1 VLLASFTMKDS
12 DCVAF
17 LQWALPRLGHR
28 WPGYRKVRRQVC
40 KRVGRR
46 IRGLGLADIEEY
58 RAYLDAHDDE
68 WPTLEGLLPITI
80 SRFFRERDVFAHLCD
95 TALPQLRSLA
105 APGPVRIW
113 SAGCAGGEEV
123 YTLSIAAH
131 RLQIPIRL
139 LGTDVDEHQLRR
151 AGDACY
157 SLGSLKD
164 LPTEWRD
171 RAFEARG
178 SKFCLLPEFREHVE
192 FRKQDIR
199 HEMPHGPF
207 HLILCRYL
215 AFTYFDQDVQRRVAT
230 QLYDRVAPGGMVVL
244 GKHESWPTEA
254 PRITEMKQG
263 LRIYRA
269 EKRSK

>member
-1 VLLASFTMKDS
+1 MCTRFERACSKPLSDASIDLA
-12 DCVAF
+12 
-17 LQWALPRLGHR
+17 
-28 WPGYRKVRRQVC
+28 PGSSKQ
-40 KRVGRR
+40 
-46 IRGLGLADIEEY
+46 
-58 RAYLDAHDDE
+58 
-68 WPTLEGLLPITI
+68 
-80 SRFFRERDVFAHLCD
+80 
-95 TALPQLRSLA
+95 TALYAA
-105 APGPVRIW
+105 APLQP
-113 SAGCAGGEEV
+113 
-123 YTLSIAAH
+123 LSIAAH
-131 RLQIPIRL
+131 QLQIPIQL

-164 LPTEWRD
+164 LPAEWLD

-178 SKFCLLPEFREHVE
+178 SKFCLRPEFGEHVE

-199 HEMPHGPF
+199 REMPHGPF

-230 QLYDRVAPGGMVVL
+230 QLYDRVATGGMVVL

>member
-1 VLLASFTMKDS
+1 M
-12 DCVAF
+12 
-17 LQWALPRLGHR
+17 
-28 WPGYRKVRRQVC
+28 
-40 KRVGRR
+40 
-46 IRGLGLADIEEY
+46 RGLGLADIEEY

-68 WPTLEGLLPITI
+68 WTTLEGLLPITI

-171 RAFEARG
+171 YAFEARG
-178 SKFCLLPEFREHVE
+178 SKFCLRPEFREHVE
-192 FRKQDIR
+192 FRLRSPTSTKMCSEGLPR
-199 HEMPHGPF
+199 SSTTESHREAWWCSANTNRGP
-207 HLILCRYL
+207 
-215 AFTYFDQDVQRRVAT
+215 
-230 QLYDRVAPGGMVVL
+230 
-244 GKHESWPTEA
+244 
-254 PRITEMKQG
+254 PR
-263 LRIYRA
+263 LRA
-269 EKRSK
+269 SPK